1 MGNRILRPHNSLV
14 MSVQH
19 NTVNHPTYFLESNWG
34 EETSKGSSFSC
45 CFSWG
50 AVFLC
55 YRPLVVYKT
64 AHTLRHHN
72 IGCEMTVS
80 FLNINRQMKI
90 NYRKAMLVY
99 NVQPNFFWLW
109 LWWHCMR
116 CLNAFKIDK
125 NWGLGWET
133 FLSLKGRHVPLS
145 ILL

>member
-1 MGNRILRPHNSLV
+1 MRNRILRPHNSLV

-19 NTVNHPTYFLESNWG
+19 NTVNHPTYFLERNWG

-45 CFSWG
+45 CFSCG

-99 NVQPNFFWLW
+99 NVQPNVFDYD
-109 LWWHCMR
+109 CGDT
-116 CLNAFKIDK
+116 A
-125 NWGLGWET
+125 
-133 FLSLKGRHVPLS
+133 
-145 ILL
+145 